1 MTNYNITYQK
11 LYKPFSND
19 LDNPKIWHFLKTVL
33 FEDRNFLT
41 VAFLYSIAIS
51 LLGIAVPISVQLL
64 INSVSFTALVQPIVV
79 LGIILFSLL
88 IFSGVLN
95 ALQFYVIEMFQ
106 RRIMAGIAMR
116 VCLQLING
124 DLKKL
129 ETSNN
134 AELVNRF
141 LDVTTV
147 QKTIPKFLT
156 STITFLLQSI
166 IGLLL
171 VSFYHPFFL
180 IFSLVLIACFYFIYA
195 VYFKPACISA
205 FYESRRKYD
214 LLGGFEDL
222 AANISLFKSGI
233 GQGYAKFKIN
243 ELTKRYIADREVHFK
258 NLFSQTLLLLAL
270 YAVASAFLLIL
281 GGYLV
286 LKGQL
291 TIGQLVAAELI
302 LSAILYSMSKFGR
315 EFENLY
321 DLIAAC
327 EKLAIFFNIPL
338 EEDYSNKEKISDF
351 KKIEFTN
358 AVSEED
364 KNIVVNLK
372 LEKEHKYLIH
382 DQQHQTQKF
391 IIDCLHDFV
400 RPTIGEVLI
409 DGKNLYNFNML
420 DFRSQIQLID
430 DSRMMEGTLLENLTL
445 AKKTIEIG
453 KINKILKDLNLEN
466 SINKFPEK
474 LNLRM
479 IPTGWPL
486 NEQEVVIIKIA
497 RAILLQPKII
507 IISEILDIIDFDLR
521 QKILKYVAENSD
533 AILIYFSNHKDD
545 NTKIFDKIITI

>member
-1 MTNYNITYQK
+1 MTDYNLSYKK

-19 LDNPKIWHFLKTVL
+19 LDNPKIWHFLKVVL

-41 VAFLYSIAIS
+41 VAFLYSIVIS

-64 INSVSFTALVQPIVV
+64 INSVSFTALIQPIIV

-88 IFSGVLN
+88 VFSGVLN
-95 ALQFYVIEMFQ
+95 ALQFYATEMFQ
-106 RRIMAGIAMR
+106 RRIMAGMAMR

-124 DLKKL
+124 KQKKL
-129 ETSNN
+129 EESNN
-134 AELVNRF
+134 SELVNRF

-147 QKTIPKFLT
+147 QKAIPKFLT
-156 STITFLLQSI
+156 STLTFVLQTI
-166 IGLLL
+166 IGLIL

-180 IFSLVLIACFYFIYA
+180 VFSLILVACLYFIYSI
-195 VYFKPACISA
+195 YFKPACISA

-222 AANISLFKSGI
+222 AANISLFKSGT

-243 ELTKRYIADREVHFK
+243 ELTKRYLDDRKVHFK
-258 NLFSQTLLLLAL
+258 NLFSQTILLLAL

-286 LKGQL
+286 LKEQL
-291 TIGQLVAAELI
+291 TIGQLVAAELV
-302 LSAILYSMSKFGR
+302 LSAILYSLSKFGR
-315 EFENLY
+315 DFENLY

-338 EEDYSNKEKISDF
+338 EENSSNKEKISDF
-351 KKIEFTN
+351 KIIQFAN
-358 AVSEED
+358 VVSEED

-372 LEKEHKYLIH
+372 LEKDHKYLIH
-382 DQQHQTQKF
+382 DQHHQTQRF

-400 RPTIGEVLI
+400 RPSIGEVKI

-445 AKKTIEIG
+445 AQKNIEVG
-453 KINKILKDLNLEN
+453 KINQILKDFGLEN

-479 IPTGWPL
+479 IPSGWPL